1 MDTALSTI
9 RRFVLCT
16 HLPGESPDTLSD
28 DTPLQSS
35 GILDSLAAVGLI
47 TFLEKEFQVELDVY
61 GSNAVAQKLYRDVGF
76 VEQGRK
82 RGGRKVDGVY
92 DDVLVMTRF
101 LKEPE

>member
-9 RRFVLCT
+9 RRFILCT

-61 GSNAVAQKLYRDVGF
+61 DTAIERVDTIRDTASTV
-76 VEQGRK
+76 VRK
-82 RGGRKVDGVY
+82 QTSGC
-92 DDVLVMTRF
+92 
-101 LKEPE
+101 PNPP

>member
-9 RRFVLCT
+9 RRFILCT

-47 TFLEKEFQVELDVY
+47 AFLEKEFQVELDVY
-61 GSNAVAQKLYRDVGF
+61 DTAIERFDTIRDIASTV
-76 VEQGRK
+76 VRK
-82 RGGRKVDGVY
+82 QTSGGPN
-92 DDVLVMTRF
+92 T
-101 LKEPE
+101 P

>member
-9 RRFVLCT
+9 RRFILFT

-61 GSNAVAQKLYRDVGF
+61 DTAIERFDTIRDIASTV
-76 VEQGRK
+76 VRK
-82 RGGRKVDGVY
+82 Q
-92 DDVLVMTRF
+92 TSAC
-101 LKEPE
+101 PISP

>member
-61 GSNAVAQKLYRDVGF
+61 DTAIERFDTIRDIASTV
-76 VEQGRK
+76 VRK
-82 RGGRKVDGVY
+82 QTSACPNS
-92 DDVLVMTRF
+92 L
-101 LKEPE
+101 

>member
-9 RRFVLCT
+9 RRFILYT

-35 GILDSLAAVGLI
+35 GILDSLAALGLI

-61 GSNAVAQKLYRDVGF
+61 DTAIERFDTIRDIASTV
-76 VEQGRK
+76 VHKQ
-82 RGGRKVDGVY
+82 
-92 DDVLVMTRF
+92 TSAC
-101 LKEPE
+101 PNSP

>member
-9 RRFVLCT
+9 RRFILCT
-16 HLPGESPDTLSD
+16 HLPGESPDTLRD

-61 GSNAVAQKLYRDVGF
+61 DTAIERFDTIRDIASTV
-76 VEQGRK
+76 VRK
-82 RGGRKVDGVY
+82 Q
-92 DDVLVMTRF
+92 TSAC
-101 LKEPE
+101 PNSA

>member
-9 RRFVLCT
+9 RRFILCT

-61 GSNAVAQKLYRDVGF
+61 DTAIERFDTIRDIASTVA
-76 VEQGRK
+76 RK
-82 RGGRKVDGVY
+82 Q
-92 DDVLVMTRF
+92 TSAC
-101 LKEPE
+101 PNSP